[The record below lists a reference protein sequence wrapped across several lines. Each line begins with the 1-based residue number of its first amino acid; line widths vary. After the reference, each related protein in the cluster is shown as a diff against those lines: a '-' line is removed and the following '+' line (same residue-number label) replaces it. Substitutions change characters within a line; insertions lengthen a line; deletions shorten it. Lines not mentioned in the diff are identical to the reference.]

1 MTISILVADDHEVV
15 RAGIRTL
22 LEGTDIHIAGEA
34 TSGKQTVQLIPRLKP
49 QVVVLGMRLRDGDG
63 LATLGQIRAARKKLP
78 VLIYS
83 AYDIPAYLARAYASN
98 ANGYVLKTETGQ
110 KLLDAIQVVSQ
121 GKSIWT
127 RKTLPSVAGFRVTP
141 RLENNSEVPL
151 TLRESEVLRQVVSGL
166 TNKEIAMSLHISF
179 ETVKEHVQHILR
191 KIGVLDRTQ
200 AAVWAARKHLC

>member
-1 MTISILVADDHEVV
+1 MTINILMADDHEVV

-34 TSGKQTVQLIPRLKP
+34 TSGNQTVQLIPQLKP
-49 QVVVLGMRLRDGDG
+49 QVVVLGLRLRDGDG
-63 LATLGQIRAARKKLP
+63 LTTLGRIRAARKKLP

-83 AYDIPAYLARAYASN
+83 ACDNPAYLARAYALN
-98 ANGYVLKTETGQ
+98 ANGYVLKTDTGQ

-127 RKTLPSVAGFRVTP
+127 RKTLPSVAGFLVTP

-166 TNKEIAMSLHISF
+166 TNKKSRCHCTS
-179 ETVKEHVQHILR
+179 
-191 KIGVLDRTQ
+191 VL
-200 AAVWAARKHLC
+200 KP